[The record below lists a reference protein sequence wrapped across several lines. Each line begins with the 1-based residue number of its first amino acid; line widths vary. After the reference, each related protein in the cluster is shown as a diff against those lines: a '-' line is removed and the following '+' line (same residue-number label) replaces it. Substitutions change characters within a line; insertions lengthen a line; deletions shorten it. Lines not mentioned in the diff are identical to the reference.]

1 MNKSFHIWCNY
12 DMIDY
17 EKMVK
22 RPKMRSGGFGVEI
35 KRDYYLDQ
43 IRLREKNGMI
53 KVITGVRR
61 CGKSYLVFKLFMKEL
76 LDRGIKKD
84 HIIDIALDG
93 IENEELRDP
102 HALYKYVKSRITT
115 DDQYYVLLDEI
126 QFVERFPEVLNSF
139 LRLDNVDIY
148 VIGSNSRFLSSDIF
162 TEFRGRGDEIRV
174 YPLSFA
180 EYVSGYDGTEEDAW
194 NDYVTFGGLPRI
206 LSMKTDEQKGKYL
219 SDLFKETYLK
229 DIIERNHIKNSA
241 ELEDLVNILAS
252 AIGSLTNPKKLENTF
267 RTVMQSVISDKT
279 IKSYINCLQ
288 EAFLID
294 VATRYDIKGKR
305 YINTPAKIYFVDP
318 GLRNARLGFRQIEE
332 THLMENIIYNELRH
346 RGYSVDVGVVE
357 IREPDGDGKRIRKQ
371 LEVDFIAYKGNRKY
385 YIQSAFSLPDTEKK
399 MQEERPLLNI
409 GDSFKKIV
417 VVGDYIKLKRD
428 DMGITTMGI
437 REFLMKENSLD
448 L

>member
-1 MNKSFHIWCNY
+1 M
-12 DMIDY
+12 
-17 EKMVK
+17 
-22 RPKMRSGGFGVEI
+22 EI
-35 KRDYYLDQ
+35 KRDYYLEQ
-43 IRLREKNGMI
+43 IRIRENNGMI

-61 CGKSYLVFKLFMKEL
+61 CGKSYLIFRLYKNEL
-76 LDRGIKKD
+76 LSRGIEKN

-93 IENEELRDP
+93 IENEELREA
-102 HALYKYVKSRITT
+102 HALYDYVKSKISD

-139 LRLDNVDIY
+139 LRMDNIDVY
-148 VIGSNSRFLSSDIF
+148 VTGSNSRFLSSDIL

-180 EYVSGYDGTEEDAW
+180 EYVSEYDGTEEDAW
-194 NDYVTFGGLPRI
+194 NDYMTFGGLPRI

-219 SDLFKETYLK
+219 RDLFKETYLK
-229 DIIERNHIKNSA
+229 DIVERNCIKNSA
-241 ELEDLVNILAS
+241 EMEDLVNILAS
-252 AIGSLTNPKKLENTF
+252 AIGSLTNPKKLQNTF

-279 IKSYINCLQ
+279 IKAYIDYLC
-288 EAFLID
+288 EAYLID
-294 VATRYDIKGKR
+294 VAIRYDIKGKK
-305 YINTPAKIYFVDP
+305 YISTPMKIYFVDP

-332 THLMENIIYNELRH
+332 THLMENIIYNELRR
-346 RGYSVDVGVVE
+346 RGYLVDVGLVE
-357 IREPDGDGKRIRKQ
+357 LREHDKNGKRVRTH
-371 LEVDFIAYKGNRKY
+371 LEVDFVAYKGNNRY
-385 YIQSAFSLPDTEKK
+385 YIQSAFALPDEEKK

-417 VVGDYIKLKRD
+417 VVGSHIKLKRD

-437 REFLMKENSLD
+437 REFLMKENSLE